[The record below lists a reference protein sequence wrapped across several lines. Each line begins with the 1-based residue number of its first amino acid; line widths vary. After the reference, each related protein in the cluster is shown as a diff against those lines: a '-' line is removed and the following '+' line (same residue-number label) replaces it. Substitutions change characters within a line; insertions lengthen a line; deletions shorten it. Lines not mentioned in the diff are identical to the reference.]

1 MTIERHDLVLE
12 FPEYSDKIEQLR
24 GSSAHFASLF
34 DEYHAVDR
42 EVRHIEQH
50 IETPSDVYT
59 EDLKKRRVKLKDQ
72 LYAMLRA

>member
-12 FPEYSDKIEQLR
+12 FPDYSDKIEKLR
-24 GSSAHFASLF
+24 GSDKHFAALF

-42 EVRHIEQH
+42 EVRHIEQQ

-59 EDLKKRRVKLKDQ
+59 EDLKKRRVKLKDE
-72 LYAMLRA
+72 LYALLRA

>member
-12 FPEYSDKIEQLR
+12 FPNYRDKIEALR
-24 GSSAHFASLF
+24 SSNSHFSALF

-42 EVRHIEQH
+42 EVRHIEQQ

-59 EDLKKRRVKLKDQ
+59 EDLKKRRVKLKDE
-72 LYAMLRA
+72 LFAMLSA